1 MEYVFNKSKFYEF
14 KGDSINIVSNTESN
28 EEVVLEEVFSEF
40 DSNSTATVK
49 SLKKC
54 LALNNIQVEDIGVF
68 NKHRKR
74 KVLFPQQLEASTN
87 RRMLRRNERKAMK
100 AALIEEQRIGLE
112 ILKQEYDEFRINQE
126 IEEMF
131 RLYHSQDNFE
141 ENNDNNFEI
150 VLDCTEMPADKIN
163 EILDQENA

>member
-14 KGDSINIVSNTESN
+14 KGDSINIVSNIESN
-28 EEVVLEEVFSEF
+28 EEFGLEEVFSEF
-40 DSNSTATVK
+40 DSNSTPTLK

-54 LALNNIQVEDIGVF
+54 LALNNVQAEDIGVYDE
-68 NKHRKR
+68 NRKR

-100 AALIEEQRIGLE
+100 AALVEEQRIGLE

-131 RLYHSQDNFE
+131 RLYRSQDNFE
-141 ENNDNNFEI
+141 ENNNNYEI
-150 VLDCTEMPADKIN
+150 VLDCTQMNADEIN